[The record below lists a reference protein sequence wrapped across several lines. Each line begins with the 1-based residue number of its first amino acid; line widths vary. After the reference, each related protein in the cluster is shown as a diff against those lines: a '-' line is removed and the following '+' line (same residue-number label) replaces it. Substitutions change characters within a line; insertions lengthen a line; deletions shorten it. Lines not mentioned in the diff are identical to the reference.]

1 MSRKLMVSTLVLA
14 SMTAVAAAASLGGCQ
29 AEVSAT
35 AGTGA
40 SAPTTPASTAAP
52 EPTPSATASAAPA
65 EIKAPKGVTVE
76 GHQVKIPGEIEF
88 DSGKATIRETQA
100 GTDVMNNLKA
110 FLEQNPQVTK
120 LQIEGH
126 TDNQPLKD
134 KNVTN
139 MKLSQERA
147 DNVIG
152 WLVAKGIK
160 KERLVG
166 VGFGDT
172 KPKEKN
178 DTDAHRQANRRTE
191 FHILELDGKPTG
203 GGSGAAAAAAG
214 GGAGPA
220 ASAAASASAKPT
232 GAGSAAASAKPAA
245 SVPPKK

>member
-14 SMTAVAAAASLGGCQ
+14 SMTALAAAASLGGCQ

-35 AGTGA
+35 TGTGA
-40 SAPTTPASTAAP
+40 STPTPPASTPAVETATASVAP
-52 EPTPSATASAAPA
+52 TASAAPA
-65 EIKAPKGVTVE
+65 IKATKGVTIE

-100 GTDVMNNLKA
+100 GTDVMNNLKD
-110 FLEQNPQVTK
+110 FLEGNPGVTK

-134 KNVTN
+134 KTVTN
-139 MKLSQERA
+139 QMLSQQRA
-147 DNVIG
+147 DNVVG

-160 KERLVG
+160 KDRLVA
-166 VGFGDT
+166 VGYGDT

-178 DTDAHRQANRRTE
+178 DNDAHRQANRRTE
-191 FHILELDGKPTG
+191 FHILEENGKATG
-203 GGSGAAAAAAG
+203 GGSGAVAAAAG
-214 GGAGPA
+214 AGAG
-220 ASAAASASAKPT
+220 AAA
-232 GAGSAAASAKPAA
+232 GSASAKPAA

>member
-14 SMTAVAAAASLGGCQ
+14 SMTALAAAASLGGCQ

-40 SAPTTPASTAAP
+40 SAPTNTASTAAP
-52 EPTPSATASAAPA
+52 DPTPSATQSAAPA
-65 EIKAPKGVTVE
+65 AIKAPKGGTID
-76 GHQVKIPGEIEF
+76 GQQVKIPGEIEF
-88 DSGKATIRETQA
+88 DSGKGTIRETPQ
-100 GTDVMNNLKA
+100 GTEVMTALKD
-110 FLEQNPQVTK
+110 FLEANPQITK

-134 KNVTN
+134 KTVTN
-139 MKLSQERA
+139 EKLSQERA
-147 DNVIG
+147 TNVMG

-160 KERLVG
+160 KDRLAAVG
-166 VGFGDT
+166 YGDT

-191 FHILELDGKPTG
+191 FHIVQVDGKDTG
-203 GGSGAAAAAAG
+203 GGSGAVTAAAG
-214 GGAGPA
+214 GGA
-220 ASAAASASAKPT
+220 AAA
-232 GAGSAAASAKPAA
+232 GSASAKPAA